1 MLECLTN
8 ERQSQVVGINRK
20 MDWHEDERER
30 KRGEGGGLQTDIK
43 KKKQGYRIE

>member
-30 KRGEGGGLQTDIK
+30 EGEGGGLQTDIK